1 MISFDML
8 VLLLLAAGLV
18 VFIGEP
24 LLGPRHRQR
33 QGETQPQTQEIERL
47 NLQKD
52 GIYTAIQ
59 DLDFDYQT
67 GKVDQ
72 QDYEVLRQ
80 QLEGEAI
87 AILRELDGLDPL
99 AALDET
105 LEQQIARLRA
115 VSSDPAPLTEMCAK
129 CGTDYPQDASFC
141 AVCGQ
146 ARATSQG

>member
-18 VFIGEP
+18 FFIGEP
-24 LLGPRHRQR
+24 LLAQR
-33 QGETQPQTQEIERL
+33 YLQPVETQPPTQAIERL
-47 NLQKD
+47 NQQKESL
-52 GIYTAIQ
+52 YTAIQ

-72 QDYEVLRQ
+72 RDHAELRR

-87 AILRELDGLDPL
+87 ETLRELDGIDPL

-105 LEQQIARLRA
+105 LEQQIARLRVA
-115 VSSDPAPLTEMCAK
+115 SSANVPSTEGCAK
-129 CGTDYPQDASFC
+129 CGTDYPYDASFC

-146 ARATSQG
+146 ARTLF

>member
-18 VFIGEP
+18 AFIGEP
-24 LLGPRHRQR
+24 LLGHRRRQR
-33 QGETQPQTQEIERL
+33 QGETQPQTQAIERL
-47 NLQKD
+47 NLQKE
-52 GIYTAIQ
+52 GLYTAIQ

-72 QDYEVLRQ
+72 WDYETLRQ

-87 AILRELDGLDPL
+87 ATLRELDGLDPL

-105 LEQQIARLRA
+105 LELQIARLRA
-115 VSSDPAPLTEMCAK
+115 AASETTPSTEVCSN
-129 CGTDYPQDASFC
+129 CGTDYPPDASFC

-146 ARATSQG
+146 ARAT

>member
-18 VFIGEP
+18 CFIGEP
-24 LLGPRHRQR
+24 LLGQR
-33 QGETQPQTQEIERL
+33 RLRRAESPPQTQEIERL
-47 NLQKD
+47 NLQKE
-52 GIYTAIQ
+52 GLYTAIQ

-72 QDYEVLRQ
+72 RDYAALRR

-87 AILRELDGLDPL
+87 ATLRELDGIDPL

-105 LEQQIARLRA
+105 LEQQIASLRA
-115 VSSDPAPLTEMCAK
+115 ASSETVPSTQVCSK
-129 CGTDYPQDASFC
+129 CGTDYPHEARFC

-146 ARATSQG
+146 VRAMSEG

>member
-8 VLLLLAAGLV
+8 VLLLMAAGLV

-24 LLGPRHRQR
+24 LLSQRRLQR
-33 QGETQPQTQEIERL
+33 QQALAQPRGQEIERL
-47 NLQKD
+47 NLQKE
-52 GIYTAIQ
+52 GLYMAIQ

-72 QDYEVLRQ
+72 QDYTELRH

-87 AILRELDGLDPL
+87 ETLRELDGIDPL

-115 VSSDPAPLTEMCAK
+115 APAETEASTDVCAN

-141 AVCGQ
+141 TVCGQ
-146 ARATSQG
+146 ARAIS

>member
-1 MISFDML
+1 MIAFDMV
-8 VLLLLAAGLV
+8 VLLLLAAALV

-24 LLGPRHRQR
+24 LLGQRRLQQQGDATPR
-33 QGETQPQTQEIERL
+33 TQEIERL
-47 NLQKD
+47 NLHKE
-52 GIYTAIQ
+52 GLYTAIQ

-72 QDYEVLRQ
+72 RDYTALRE

-87 AILRELDGLDPL
+87 DTLRALDDVDPL
-99 AALDET
+99 AALDEA

-115 VSSDPAPLTEMCAK
+115 ASSEASSSCAN
-129 CGTDYPQDASFC
+129 CGADGPEDAGFC

-146 ARATSQG
+146 ARPISKG

>member
-18 VFIGEP
+18 FFIGEP
-24 LLGPRHRQR
+24 LLAQR
-33 QGETQPQTQEIERL
+33 YLRPVETRPPTQAIERL
-47 NLQKD
+47 NQQKESL
-52 GIYTAIQ
+52 YTAIQ

-72 QDYEVLRQ
+72 RDHAELRR

-87 AILRELDGLDPL
+87 ETLRELDGIDPL

-105 LEQQIARLRA
+105 LEQQIARLR
-115 VSSDPAPLTEMCAK
+115 VAPSANVPSTEVCTN
-129 CGTDYPQDASFC
+129 CGTDYPYDASFC

-146 ARATSQG
+146 ARTLF

>member
-18 VFIGEP
+18 FFIGEP
-24 LLGPRHRQR
+24 LLAQR
-33 QGETQPQTQEIERL
+33 DLRPVETQPPTQAIERL
-47 NLQKD
+47 NQQKESL
-52 GIYTAIQ
+52 YTAIQ

-72 QDYEVLRQ
+72 RDHAELRR

-87 AILRELDGLDPL
+87 ETLRALDGIDPL

-105 LEQQIARLRA
+105 LEQQIARLR
-115 VSSDPAPLTEMCAK
+115 VAPSANVPSTEGCVK
-129 CGTDYPQDASFC
+129 CGSDYPYDASFC

-146 ARATSQG
+146 ARTLF